1 MCIRDRGAADRKGI
15 FFVDGKDGL
24 VKDGNK
30 NRLREQ
36 DIKRIVDTWNAR
48 HDVPHYAKMCI
59 RDRRSI
65 IPISCRRYPKSV

>member
-1 MCIRDRGAADRKGI
+1 MFYTLVERYRATVEFNHTTVSYTHLADRKGI
-15 FFVDGKDGL
+15 FFVDAKDGF

-48 HDVPHYAKMCI
+48 HDVPWNNWT
-59 RDRRSI
+59 
-65 IPISCRRYPKSV
+65 SV